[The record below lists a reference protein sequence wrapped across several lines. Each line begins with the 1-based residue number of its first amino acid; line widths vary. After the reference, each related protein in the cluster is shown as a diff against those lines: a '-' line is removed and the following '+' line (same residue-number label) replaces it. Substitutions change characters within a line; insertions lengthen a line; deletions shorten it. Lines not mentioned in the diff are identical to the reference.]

1 MVWIK
6 SVQLW
11 TNLSSYQVARYWQV
25 HLAIGLLNVSIY
37 YSCFAF
43 GFGTYV
49 ATASGHL
56 VHASLAFYVDRFYT
70 YQALSVRKAV
80 SWWKYGVVE
89 SITFSL
95 INLFLFV
102 LVTKQGYE
110 HSFVRWGP
118 GMLIPGLFHFFGN
131 KYWTFR

>member
-25 HLAIGLLNVSIY
+25 HLIIGLLNVGIY
-37 YSCFAF
+37 YSCIAL
-43 GFGTYV
+43 GFGPYV
-49 ATASGHL
+49 ATTSGHL

-70 YQALSVRKAV
+70 YQALSVLKSV

-89 SITFSL
+89 LITFSL

-102 LVTKQGYE
+102 LVTKQGYDPNYI
-110 HSFVRWGP
+110 RWGP
-118 GMLIPGLFHFFGN
+118 GMIIPGLFHFFSN